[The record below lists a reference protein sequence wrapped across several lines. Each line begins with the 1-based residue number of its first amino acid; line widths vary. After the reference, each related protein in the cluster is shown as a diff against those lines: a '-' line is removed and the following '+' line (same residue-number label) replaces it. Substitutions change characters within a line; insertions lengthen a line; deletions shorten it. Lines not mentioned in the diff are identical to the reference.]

1 MLYVSRLSGSRV
13 DEYRKDPRIAIR
25 HVDISC
31 EILRSG
37 NRSALGMDAS
47 FQGRTRAE
55 GGEGTGFAAYGQG
68 SHPCIGIG
76 TAAHDGQEL
85 HEGFRADS
93 ILRRKTAT
101 VFDDGILDSYS
112 SATPVVA
119 QEVLAV
125 MDRARKRVT
134 RT

>member
-13 DEYRKDPRIAIR
+13 DEDRKDPRIAVW
-25 HVDISC
+25 HVDISS

-37 NRSALGMDAS
+37 DCSALGMDAS

-55 GGEGTGFAAYGQG
+55 GSERTGFAANRQG
-68 SHPCIGIG
+68 SHPVIGIG
-76 TAAHDGQEL
+76 TAAHDGEKL

-101 VFDDGILDSYS
+101 IFDDGILDGYS
-112 SATPVVA
+112 SATPVIA
-119 QEVLAV
+119 
-125 MDRARKRVT
+125 
-134 RT
+134 